1 MLGSEDIYK
10 VIKTG
15 ERYSYD
21 IAYNPID
28 KVLLE
33 MGINL
38 TGTNNRYQSVTML
51 ISQLMNVTGTL
62 TEKYIL
68 MKGSQCDTTTIDVT
82 LRSRR
87 CNTNMDTSEDHNAG
101 HNRWHWY
108 ACLCAGYDC
117 NALDGNQRRRQLTNL

>member
-51 ISQLMNVTGTL
+51 ISQMMNVTGTL
-62 TEKYIL
+62 GRKIHTHERIP
-68 MKGSQCDTTTIDVT
+68 M
-82 LRSRR
+82 
-87 CNTNMDTSEDHNAG
+87 CN
-101 HNRWHWY
+101 Y
-108 ACLCAGYDC
+108 YY
-117 NALDGNQRRRQLTNL
+117 

>member
-1 MLGSEDIYK
+1 MLKKPQEEPHQQAPPLWPLVLYKIGRPTLTTNSIDYRMLGSEDIYK

-51 ISQLMNVTGTL
+51 N
-62 TEKYIL
+62 YH
-68 MKGSQCDTTTIDVT
+68 
-82 LRSRR
+82 R
-87 CNTNMDTSEDHNAG
+87 
-101 HNRWHWY
+101 
-108 ACLCAGYDC
+108 
-117 NALDGNQRRRQLTNL
+117 